1 MEKGKK
7 TRKDRQPGEKENKRV
22 TQTDGT
28 SREPRNR
35 GGAKWAE
42 ERMVAPP
49 LRLLTR
55 RLTPT
60 LLTLLRLPLFA
71 PAAVVP
77 SEAVP
82 LLDAPAISESN
93 PVNSKK

>member
-1 MEKGKK
+1 MTKRWRREKK

-60 LLTLLRLPLFA
+60 LLTLLRLPCVEFT
-71 PAAVVP
+71 
-77 SEAVP
+77 EA
-82 LLDAPAISESN
+82 
-93 PVNSKK
+93 NSDVIPQLGFLRVSKADV